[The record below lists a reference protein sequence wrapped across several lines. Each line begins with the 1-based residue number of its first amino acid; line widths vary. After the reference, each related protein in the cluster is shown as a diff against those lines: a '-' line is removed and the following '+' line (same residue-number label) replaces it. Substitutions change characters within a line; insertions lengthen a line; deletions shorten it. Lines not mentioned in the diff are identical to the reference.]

1 MTPPVLYAPSPNF
14 DERVHDI
21 DMLVLHYTGMRDGPT
36 ALSRLRDPSQPRV
49 SSHYLV
55 EEDGRV
61 FSLVAETMRAWH
73 AGASRWRDRDDINSR
88 SIGIEIVNGGHDFGL
103 PPFPRP
109 QILAVI
115 RLCQEIC
122 ARWAIPQVGVVGH
135 SDIAPDRKQ
144 DPGERFPW
152 KELADAG
159 VGFWPS
165 LKFEEGRSQSQP
177 LSDEGGRTAELARI
191 QTDLTAIGY
200 AIQLMDANHAS
211 TTNALAAFQ
220 RRWRPSLVSGKA
232 DPETVF
238 LIREVARHYECVSR

>member
-1 MTPPVLYAPSPNF
+1 MIPPVLSAPSPNF
-14 DERVHDI
+14 NERAYGI

-36 ALSRLRDPSQPRV
+36 ALSRLRDPTFPRV

-61 FSLVAETMRAWH
+61 FSLVAEARRAWH
-73 AGASRWRDRDDINSR
+73 AGASSWRGRDDINSR

-103 PPFPRP
+103 PPFPER

-115 RLCQEIC
+115 RLCQAIC
-122 ARWAIPQVGVVGH
+122 RRWAIPQNGIVGH
-135 SDIAPDRKQ
+135 SDIAPLRKL

-152 KELADAG
+152 RLLAEAG

-165 LKFEEGRSQSQP
+165 ATFEEGPSASRSFA
-177 LSDEGGRTAELARI
+177 AEDAPDGALASV
-191 QTDLTAIGY
+191 QTDLRAIGY
-200 AIQLMDANHAS
+200 EIPETDLHDVS
-211 TTNALAAFQ
+211 TTVILKAFQ
-220 RRWRPSLVSGKA
+220 RRWRPSCVSGEA

-238 LIREVARHYECVSR
+238 LIREVARHYREMIG